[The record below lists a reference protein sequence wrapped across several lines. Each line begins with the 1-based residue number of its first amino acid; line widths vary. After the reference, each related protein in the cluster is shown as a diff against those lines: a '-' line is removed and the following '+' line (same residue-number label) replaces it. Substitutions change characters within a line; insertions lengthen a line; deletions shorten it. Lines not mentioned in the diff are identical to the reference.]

1 MAIMAFVS
9 QNEKDFHACPSM
21 PHAVAAEASHAVAA
35 EASHAIAADGTHKVA
50 ADGTH
55 AVARDGS
62 HAVAAHRR
70 ARAHVCRG
78 RRPSSSTPRARPSE
92 NGSARSARR
101 R

>member
-35 EASHAIAADGTHKVA
+35 DGTHAVA
-50 ADGTH
+50 GDGSH

-62 HAVAAHRR
+62 HAVAADRCVRACAVAAARR
-70 ARAHVCRG
+70 A
-78 RRPSSSTPRARPSE
+78 
-92 NGSARSARR
+92 
-101 R
+101 